1 MKGGNVYSTANQK
14 LSTQGL
20 HTFTKPPANHVY
32 IQYKCVLI
40 SQNFI
45 KVSMFYLFSCTALH
59 FRVSSNPK
67 VCANNLLANQLRYLV
82 FIFVKYKHKKKK
94 SN

>member
-1 MKGGNVYSTANQK
+1 MKGGNVYNTANQK

-32 IQYKCVLI
+32 IQYQCVLI
-40 SQNFI
+40 SQNF

-59 FRVSSNPK
+59 FTVSSNPK
-67 VCANNLLANQLRYLV
+67 VCANNRLAKQLRYLV
-82 FIFVKYKHKKKK
+82 FIFVKYKRKKEI
-94 SN
+94 